1 MENHGPRP
9 VRHDEALPGLS
20 PARARVL
27 EFLQSQAGPVG
38 AEAVATAFG
47 QHVNT
52 VRAHLDALV
61 GDGLALRHRQ
71 GTSGRGRPAWYYRAN
86 PQQPEPDARV
96 REHGALAGAL
106 AAHLIRTSPSPAD
119 EARVAG
125 VEWGRQ
131 IARDRGTTT
140 AVPTHRT
147 TSARAAVLDILA
159 DLGFSPLESP
169 ADATVRLRRCPLL
182 DVARRYPEVV
192 CQVHR
197 GLIGGALIDLGSDD
211 AGVDLLPFAEPDAC
225 RLVLPRVDEPV
236 RSQDRTARPKR
247 AATQHPFTSLSGPW
261 PLEIAAQRGKDPSPK
276 ERAEGDHDSH

>member
-27 EFLQSQAGPVG
+27 EFLQSEADPVG

-52 VRAHLDALV
+52 VRGHLDALV
-61 GDGLALRHRQ
+61 GAGLALRHRQ

-86 PQQPEPDARV
+86 PQHPEPDPRV
-96 REHGALAGAL
+96 REYGALAGAL

-131 IARDRGTTT
+131 IARDRDTGTT
-140 AVPTHRT
+140 APTKAI
-147 TSARAAVLDILA
+147 ARAAVLDILA
-159 DLGFSPLESP
+159 DLGFGPLDSPG
-169 ADATVRLRRCPLL
+169 DAMVRLRRCPLL
-182 DVARRYPEVV
+182 DVARRYPVVV
-192 CQVHR
+192 CEVHR
-197 GLIGGALIDLGSDD
+197 GLIGGALLELGSDD

-225 RLVLPRVDEPV
+225 RLILPRVGEPV
-236 RSQDRTARPKR
+236 RT
-247 AATQHPFTSLSGPW
+247 
-261 PLEIAAQRGKDPSPK
+261 
-276 ERAEGDHDSH
+276 

>member
-9 VRHDEALPGLS
+9 VRHDDALPGLS

-27 EFLQSQAGPVG
+27 EFLQSQADPVG

-52 VRAHLDALV
+52 VRGHLDALV

-86 PQQPEPDARV
+86 PQRPEPDARV
-96 REHGALAGAL
+96 REYGALAGAL

-125 VEWGRQ
+125 SEWGRQ
-131 IARDRGTTT
+131 IARDRESQRPSS
-140 AVPTHRT
+140 PTLNTH
-147 TSARAAVLDILA
+147 ARAAVLDILE
-159 DLGFSPLESP
+159 DLGFAP
-169 ADATVRLRRCPLL
+169 ADSPGEATVRLRRCPLL
-182 DVARRYPEVV
+182 DVARRYPAVV

-197 GLIGGALIDLGSDD
+197 GLIGGALLELGSDD
-211 AGVDLLPFAEPDAC
+211 TGVDLLPFAEPDAC
-225 RLVLPRVDEPV
+225 RLILPPVDEPV
-236 RSQDRTARPKR
+236 RS
-247 AATQHPFTSLSGPW
+247 
-261 PLEIAAQRGKDPSPK
+261 
-276 ERAEGDHDSH
+276 

>member
-1 MENHGPRP
+1 METHGPRP
-9 VRHDEALPGLS
+9 VRYDDALPGLS

-27 EFLQSQAGPVG
+27 EFLQSQADPVG

-52 VRAHLDALV
+52 VRGHLDALV

-86 PQQPEPDARV
+86 PLHPEPDARV
-96 REHGALAGAL
+96 REYGALAGAL

-119 EARVAG
+119 EAHLAG
-125 VEWGRQ
+125 LEWGRQ
-131 IARDRGTTT
+131 IARDRGTGT
-140 AVPTHRT
+140 AVPTN
-147 TSARAAVLDILA
+147 RAAHARVEVLDILA
-159 DLGFSPLESP
+159 GLGFGP
-169 ADATVRLRRCPLL
+169 ADSPGDATIRLRRCPLL

-197 GLIGGALIDLGSDD
+197 GLIGGALIELGSDD

-225 RLVLPRVDEPV
+225 RLILPRVNEPH
-236 RSQDRTARPKR
+236 S
-247 AATQHPFTSLSGPW
+247 
-261 PLEIAAQRGKDPSPK
+261 
-276 ERAEGDHDSH
+276 

>member
-1 MENHGPRP
+1 MKNHGPRP
-9 VRHDEALPGLS
+9 VRHDDALPGLS

-38 AEAVATAFG
+38 AEAVATAFA

-52 VRAHLDALV
+52 VRGHLDALV

-71 GTSGRGRPAWYYRAN
+71 GTLGRGRPAWYYRAN
-86 PQQPEPDARV
+86 PQHPEPDARV
-96 REHGALAGAL
+96 REYGALAGAL

-131 IARDRGTTT
+131 IARDRDTGP
-140 AVPTHRT
+140 AAPTHRT
-147 TSARAAVLDILA
+147 AHARAEILDILA
-159 DLGFSPLESP
+159 DLGFGPVESHG
-169 ADATVRLRRCPLL
+169 DATVRLLRCPLL

-197 GLIGGALIDLGSDD
+197 GLIGGALIELGGDD

-225 RLVLPRVDEPV
+225 RLILPNVNE
-236 RSQDRTARPKR
+236 PKR
-247 AATQHPFTSLSGPW
+247 S
-261 PLEIAAQRGKDPSPK
+261 
-276 ERAEGDHDSH
+276 